1 MNKYL
6 ITGANGFVGS
16 TLMSKL
22 GNQAI
27 GAVRTAESSSLE
39 NTKVIGD
46 INSTTNW
53 NACLEN
59 VDTVVHLAGIAS
71 KNGYSPSDY
80 DEINHRATLKLA
92 QDAINL
98 GVRRFIFVSTI
109 AVMGLSGS
117 FDEESETNPQNDYAK
132 SKLDAEQGLR
142 KLLADSDMELVI
154 IRPTLVYGKGAT
166 GNFLLLQKLID
177 RLPVLPFGLSKN
189 KRSFIS
195 CDNLTDLIINCATHV
210 DAAGEIFLASE
221 GPAISTK
228 DFTNAIA
235 RGIDRSP
242 IQAPFPGTLA
252 KVLFSLVRRPSMY
265 SQLFDDLEVRSTKLK
280 DVIGWTAPH
289 TMQQNMEKLRETK

>member
-22 GNQAI
+22 GDQAT
-27 GAVRTAESSSLE
+27 GAVRTAQSTSLE

-53 NACLEN
+53 DACLEN

-71 KNGYSPSDY
+71 KSGYSSADY
-80 DEINHRATLKLA
+80 DEINHKATIKLA
-92 QDAINL
+92 QDAMNL
-98 GVRRFIFVSTI
+98 GVRRFIFISTI

-117 FDEESETNPQNDYAK
+117 FDEESGTNPQNDYAK
-132 SKLDAEQGLR
+132 SKLDAEHGLR
-142 KLLADSDMELVI
+142 KLLADSEMELVI

-166 GNFLLLQKLID
+166 GNFALLQKLID
-177 RLPVLPFGLSKN
+177 RLPLLPFRLTKN

-195 CDNLTDLIINCATHV
+195 CENLADLIIKCATHA
-210 DAAGEIFLASE
+210 DAAGEVFLASE
-221 GPAISTK
+221 GPGISTK

-235 RGIDRSP
+235 KGLDRSP
-242 IQAPFPGTLA
+242 IQAPFPSSLA
-252 KVLFSLVRRPSMY
+252 KVLFALVKRPSMY
-265 SQLFDDLEVRSTKLK
+265 SQLFEDLEVRSTKLQ
-280 DVIGWTAPH
+280 DTIGWTAPLS
-289 TMQQNMEKLRETK
+289 MQQNMAKLKEIK